1 MHHFGVWCLWSH
13 TERLTTLAS
22 LQTSWWFFFFFLVY
36 ASSSCNP
43 KNPHTSESFDPYE
56 RDAVDPCQ
64 VLMTPLSQ
72 SSGTVELPKKR
83 TNTPKPGPNLLIRTQ
98 FALKSFLLLYFSFLL
113 HVILDQVIFCPVK
126 LCSCFNDTHTHT
138 YYREGESSLRLRW
151 STAVGLSVFHTN
163 TDTPSPRV
171 SGALWCPLAVKNL
184 VDPLTFAAKTW
195 LLPWFDSLSI
205 FQILKEDIIVVSA
218 FLY

>member
-1 MHHFGVWCLWSH
+1 MVNSSKELEFVVFSWADYH
-13 TERLTTLAS
+13 TCAS
-22 LQTSWWFFFFFLVY
+22 LWALMFVKSHWTSDNFNIAPNFLVIFFFFLVD
-36 ASSSCNP
+36 AGSSCNP

-56 RDAVDPCQ
+56 RDAVDPRQ

-126 LCSCFNDTHTHT
+126 LCSCFNDTHTHLLQ
-138 YYREGESSLRLRW
+138 RRW
-151 STAVGLSVFHTN
+151 
-163 TDTPSPRV
+163 
-171 SGALWCPLAVKNL
+171 
-184 VDPLTFAAKTW
+184 
-195 LLPWFDSLSI
+195 I
-205 FQILKEDIIVVSA
+205 
-218 FLY
+218 